1 MREIC
6 WWSKV
11 ICVRERERERERER
25 RRRRR
30 RKLWRLERV
39 NALKSLISRVL
50 MIWSLFFFFF
60 TIRFNR
66 NQQFTNGVT
75 LIKLQKSRE

>member
-1 MREIC
+1 MC
-6 WWSKV
+6 L
-11 ICVRERERERERER
+11 RERERER

-30 RKLWRLERV
+30 NLWRLERV
-39 NALKSLISRVL
+39 NAFKSLISRVL
-50 MIWSLFFFFF
+50 MIWSLFFFF

-66 NQQFTNGVT
+66 NQRFTNGVT